1 MKKIIKNAIRCKLCG
16 DMIESKDCHDYV
28 ECKCGVCAVDG
39 VHDYLKRNFKG
50 PDCYVEFSAVKENKE
65 MISTTIC
72 FD

>member
-16 DMIESKDCHDYV
+16 DIIEFKDCHD
-28 ECKCGVCAVDG
+28 
-39 VHDYLKRNFKG
+39 
-50 PDCYVEFSAVKENKE
+50 YVEFSAVKENKA